1 MMLEDDPATDQATEE
16 DIVLNHEARAAHALR
31 NILTVASFY
40 EPGDDPEET
49 MAAIRAMARRA
60 LFGRSV

>member
-1 MMLEDDPATDQATEE
+1 MLDNDPGTDETTDEV
-16 DIVLNHEARAAHALR
+16 IVLNHEARAAHALR

-40 EPGDDPEET
+40 EPGDDPQET
-49 MAAIRAMARRA
+49 MGAIRSMARQA

>member
-1 MMLEDDPATDQATEE
+1 MLDHDPKTDETTDEV
-16 DIVLNHEARAAHALR
+16 IVLNHEASAAHALR

-40 EPGDDPEET
+40 EPGDDPHET
-49 MAAIRAMARRA
+49 MAAIRSMARRA